1 MTDTAT
7 APAPAVRHRP
17 RPPRQIFGRR
27 MSRNRVVLALAR
39 HAGMLSVLF
48 IVLYPVLWM
57 VGASLRPGNETFTTL
72 GLWTGSFTTENYA
85 QGWSAGGLSFGRF
98 FTNSL
103 AITLLCIVGNVIACS
118 LAAYAFARLTFPFKR
133 VMFALML
140 GTMLLPYHVT
150 MVPQYVLFNEL
161 AWINTILPL
170 TVPKFLATDAFFI
183 FLMVQFMRT
192 LPRELDDAARL
203 DGCGYVGTFRRIV
216 LPLAIPAIG
225 TTALF
230 TFINTWNDFL
240 GPLLYL
246 NRPELWTVAQGL
258 NAFVDTTTQSAYGQL
273 FAMATLSIAPIVGFF
288 LAAQRLLIEGI
299 ATSGLK

>member
-1 MTDTAT
+1 MTAT
-7 APAPAVRHRP
+7 KTL
-17 RPPRQIFGRR
+17 PPHEVLPNRKFFGIRR
-27 MSRNRVVLALAR
+27 SQSPIVVALAR
-39 HAGMLSVLF
+39 HAGMICVLL
-48 IVLYPVLWM
+48 ILLYPLLWM
-57 VGASLRPGNETFTTL
+57 IGASLRPGNETFTTL
-72 GLWTGSFTTENYA
+72 GLLGSELTFENYVS
-85 QGWSAGGLSFGRF
+85 GWTAGGLSFSQF
-98 FTNSL
+98 FLNSL
-103 AITLLCIVGNVIACS
+103 VITMLCIIGNVVACA
-118 LAAYAFARLTFPFKR
+118 LTAYAFARLSFPFKR
-133 VMFALML
+133 IMFALML

-170 TVPKFLATDAFFI
+170 VVPKFLATDAFFI

-203 DGCGYVGTFRRIV
+203 DGCGHFGIFRRIV
-216 LPLAIPAIG
+216 LPLAIPALG

-246 NRPELWTVAQGL
+246 TSPDNWTVAQGL
-258 NAFVDTTTQSAYGQL
+258 NAFVDTTTQSSYGQL

-288 LAAQRLLIEGI
+288 FAAQRLLIEGI
-299 ATSGLK
+299 ATSGIK